1 MIQKLYSISQEL
13 AREKY
18 SQVLSRIAYKYNEIE
33 DLLIE
38 EFNLKFHDRKRLREI
53 TKILV
58 EFKGYGR
65 CLNNFIERVQNGAF
79 RSDNVFEDIFQLCEK
94 NYTICEEIFP
104 NPSQAM
110 SKLVLN
116 VFDSK
121 LKVKFYFVYF

>member
-18 SQVLSRIAYKYNEIE
+18 AQVQSRIAYKYNEIE

-53 TKILV
+53 AKILN
-58 EFKGYGR
+58 EFKGYAR
-65 CLNNFIERVQNGAF
+65 CLNNFIERVQTGAF
-79 RSDNVFEDIFQLCEK
+79 RSGNVFDDILQMCEK
-94 NYTICEEIFP
+94 NHSICEEIFP

-121 LKVKFYFVYF
+121 LKVRTL